1 MEQEEYSKFKQSRI
15 QLFSRLRLKNIF
27 PGEWES
33 IYIGEGIEFANIK
46 PFESGDDLRDLD
58 LLTLVQSGEEEIIQR
73 SVERQ
78 MRIFI
83 WADLSG
89 SMQRFEDMFFSSKP
103 DIRDIAIGQIV
114 FSAHNTYSPVG
125 LCAFDKEIKCFL
137 PARSGEEYCWEI
149 LGRVID
155 QDYKG
160 ILVSADIQNAIS
172 FLMERAFPQSLLFF
186 VSDFKDQIFEEDF
199 TNLLRPVAKKVD
211 FIPVVIR
218 DPIEKDASLKRSIN
232 IAVKDNE
239 GDGSTE
245 IYLSPLKLQEIQE
258 VSARHLSHLEW
269 NFRQVGIDHVVLDS
283 PSINNCYQVL
293 SGFFEGRKRTRV

>member
-15 QLFSRLRLKNIF
+15 QLFSRLILKNIF
-27 PGEWES
+27 PGEWGS

-78 MRIFI
+78 MKIFI

-149 LGRVID
+149 MDRVID

-172 FLMERAFPQSLLFF
+172 FLIERAFPQSLLFF

-199 TNLLRPVAKKVD
+199 THLLRPVAKKVD

-245 IYLSPLKLQEIQE
+245 IYLTPLKLQEIQE
-258 VSARHLSHLEW
+258 VSARHLLHLEW

-293 SGFFEGRKRTRV
+293 SGFFEGRKRTRA